1 MPNASAVVLLPALGA
16 PAGFWWCGGSC
27 MPCWAGVSEGVALVS
42 GRCLP
47 LVRAS
52 AGVSHSMWGCSCPGR
67 RLMPHACSLAWDSRA
82 ERCLIW
88 HARAGPQGDW
98 GHRHGR
104 REGRGGAVR
113 AVEEPRARAHQA
125 RTAGLLTHHSLFIV
139 FIIITITHKFTV
151 LSYSPIS
158 SLWVWSVM
166 SSGQHFQMLPGAE
179 TGATARSTS
188 ARRARRRSARRSR
201 P

>member
-1 MPNASAVVLLPALGA
+1 
-16 PAGFWWCGGSC
+16 
-27 MPCWAGVSEGVALVS
+27 
-42 GRCLP
+42 
-47 LVRAS
+47 
-52 AGVSHSMWGCSCPGR
+52 
-67 RLMPHACSLAWDSRA
+67 
-82 ERCLIW
+82 
-88 HARAGPQGDW
+88 
-98 GHRHGR
+98 
-104 REGRGGAVR
+104 
-113 AVEEPRARAHQA
+113 VEEPRARAHQA